1 MYQITNFEY
10 LIFFTGRPGSA
21 QGYYSQQQ
29 QSRDNSQDSTGNF
42 FMGKKKLVK
51 SNNSISGIFL
61 RISNL
66 RKWETVFFENLNYYK
81 DF

>member
-29 QSRDNSQDSTGNF
+29 QSRDNSQDSTGKF
-42 FMGKKKLVK
+42 FMGKKKTREIK
-51 SNNSISGIFL
+51 
-61 RISNL
+61 
-66 RKWETVFFENLNYYK
+66 
-81 DF
+81 